1 MLRIPTVPVV
11 PLFPHQRIED
21 LVQRIEQLVM
31 DAHSRG
37 FGTLAY
43 FLEIALTE
51 AHIQQREL
59 LSKRPDSSEH
69 RQE

>member
-1 MLRIPTVPVV
+1 MPVV

-59 LSKRPDSSEH
+59 LSKRPDLSEH

>member
-31 DAHSRG
+31 G
-37 FGTLAY
+37 
-43 FLEIALTE
+43 
-51 AHIQQREL
+51 
-59 LSKRPDSSEH
+59 KRRPQATSL
-69 RQE
+69 RAA

>member
-1 MLRIPTVPVV
+1 MLRIPAVPVV
-11 PLFPHQRIED
+11 PLFPPQSIDDRA
-21 LVQRIEQLVM
+21 QRIEQLVM

-43 FLEIALTE
+43 FLETGLTE
-51 AHIQQREL
+51 ARIQQREL
-59 LSKRPDSSEH
+59 LSKSLGPSQH

>member
-1 MLRIPTVPVV
+1 
-11 PLFPHQRIED
+11 
-21 LVQRIEQLVM
+21 M